1 MNTTVGGPEYLPAW
15 AYLLGGPRPMDR
27 DDPESAER
35 PPLDP
40 EEHAGR
46 PLDPEQRERRADL
59 LARTRE
65 ANHLARYPW

>member
-1 MNTTVGGPEYLPAW
+1 MSVTGEPEYLPAW

-27 DDPESAER
+27 DDPEPAER
-35 PPLDP
+35 PLLDP

-46 PLDPEQRERRADL
+46 ELTPEERERRADL

-65 ANHLARYPW
+65 ANSRTRGAW